1 MLAMSPAEAFD
12 RSLDIDEHLASMS
25 HTSERA
31 VGGVTAG
38 TIGLGE
44 EVTWRARHFGL
55 VWRMTSRI
63 TELERPS
70 RFVDEQVRGPFH
82 AFRHVHCF
90 EPAGDR
96 ATLMIDEVAFSA
108 PFGPVG
114 RLAELVLAPYL
125 QGLIERRNRHL
136 AALGEV

>member
-25 HTSERA
+25 HTGERA

-38 TIGLGE
+38 VIGLGE

-63 TELERPS
+63 AELERPS
-70 RFVDEQVRGPFH
+70 RFVDEQVRGPFR
-82 AFRHVHCF
+82 AFRHVHRF

-96 ATLMIDEVAFSA
+96 ATLMIDEVEFSA

-125 QGLIERRNRHL
+125 RGLIERRNRHL
-136 AALGEV
+136 AAPGEV